1 MLNGSVCVPH
11 VRLSNFMN
19 ESPQAIEVT
28 VKEQRTEVETEAQIA
43 TAMGTETTT
52 EIGIV
57 ETARR
62 RSREVSL
69 SLMVRQAG
77 ERAVRVDPKQSC
89 PYEIGKK

>member
-43 TAMGTETTT
+43 TAMETTT
-52 EIGIV
+52 ATEIRIV
-57 ETARR
+57 ETETRR

-77 ERAVRVDPKQSC
+77 ERALRVDPK
-89 PYEIGKK
+89 

>member
-43 TAMGTETTT
+43 TAMGTTTARAT

-57 ETARR
+57 ETETRI

-77 ERAVRVDPKQSC
+77 ERAVRVDPK
-89 PYEIGKK
+89 